1 MSNTYFLYFFEK
13 EIVEI
18 ETEYSQAEL
27 RKQYGLDSMRK
38 MH

>member
-1 MSNTYFLYFFEK
+1 LDVKYVLLIFFFEK

-27 RKQYGLDSMRK
+27 KRRYQTKAVWI
-38 MH
+38 